1 MGARLRPDPRTA
13 SGQKENIR
21 HTRIE
26 SRVDHPLAAPDA
38 LVRPWRLAAYI
49 AGAVAVAEL
58 FLLLVIG
65 GGALIETVSHRVQL
79 EARERALAPPATTR
93 KNVARQQTPATPAK
107 TPRGRTVV
115 MVLNG
120 NGRTGAA
127 ASAAS
132 RVRSRG
138 YRVGTVGNASSTDFA
153 RSLVMFKPGFAGE
166 ARRLARDLRV
176 KQVGP
181 LDGIRAR
188 DLGRAQVVFILG
200 A

>member
-1 MGARLRPDPRTA
+1 
-13 SGQKENIR
+13 
-21 HTRIE
+21 
-26 SRVDHPLAAPDA
+26 VDHPLAAPDA
-38 LVRPWRLAAYI
+38 LIRPWRLAAYI
-49 AGAVAVAEL
+49 AGAIALAEL
-58 FLLLVIG
+58 LLLLVIG
-65 GGALIETVSHRVQL
+65 GGALVETVSQRVQL
-79 EARERALAPPATTR
+79 EARERALAPPKAAKQRIAR
-93 KNVARQQTPATPAK
+93 KQTPVAAPK

-132 RVRSRG
+132 RVRNSG

-153 RSLVMFKPGFAGE
+153 RSLVMYKPGFAAE
-166 ARRLARDLRV
+166 ARRLAKDLRV
-176 KQVGP
+176 KQIGP

-188 DLGRAQVVFILG
+188 DLGRAHLVFILG